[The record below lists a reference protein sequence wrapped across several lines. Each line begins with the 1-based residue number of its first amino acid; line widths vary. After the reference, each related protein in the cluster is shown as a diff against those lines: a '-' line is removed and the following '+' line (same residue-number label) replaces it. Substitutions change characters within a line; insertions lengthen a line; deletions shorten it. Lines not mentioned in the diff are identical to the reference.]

1 MTIED
6 FKRDIIH
13 LQPLLQRTAEQI
25 VGNPDSAE
33 DIVQETVITL
43 WQQHSSMSS
52 QEMEKFGLT
61 VVKRRSIDQ
70 LRKHRPTVS
79 IDAECLMVEEIQH
92 DDCEERYRQVRQ
104 LVECL
109 PQRQRDAIL
118 MKYEEGMS
126 NEEIEQVTGMSSTH
140 LYVTLSRAYK
150 TLRNAINNQ
159 KNNRKP

>member
-13 LQPLLQRTAEQI
+13 LQPLLQRTAAQI
-25 VGNPDSAE
+25 VGDPDSAE
-33 DIVQETVITL
+33 DIVQETVIIL

-52 QEMEKFGLT
+52 QEMKELSLT

-70 LRKHRPTVS
+70 LRKRKPAVS
-79 IDAECLMVEEIQH
+79 IDAECLMMEEIQH

-126 NEEIEQVTGMSSTH
+126 NEEIEHAMGMSSTH
-140 LYVTLSRAYK
+140 LYATLSRAYK

-159 KNNRKP
+159 